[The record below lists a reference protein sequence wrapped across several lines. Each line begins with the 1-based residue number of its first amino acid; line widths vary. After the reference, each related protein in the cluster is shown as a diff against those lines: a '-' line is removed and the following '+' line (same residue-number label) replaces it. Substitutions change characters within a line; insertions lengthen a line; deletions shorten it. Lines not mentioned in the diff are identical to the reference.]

1 MDDEESIPARRSS
14 DVSPA
19 QIGDLNLKV
28 DRLQSALDRVLARLD
43 LLVLPRVAS
52 MNAKADILEEILE
65 KLDTLVAALSA
76 EDEDEQPSLS
86 LEGEYIGRER
96 NKAESLG

>member
-1 MDDEESIPARRSS
+1 MDDEETIPARRSS
-14 DVSPA
+14 DVTST
-19 QIGDLNLKV
+19 QIGELNVKV
-28 DRLQSALDRVLARLD
+28 DRLQSGLDRVLARLD

-52 MNAKADILEEILE
+52 MNAKADILEEILG
-65 KLDTLVAALSA
+65 KLDTLVRALA
-76 EDEDEQPSLS
+76 EDEEDGPSLS